1 MATAFVQAVSKYSAS
16 TPFTT
21 TGITTT
27 SGHTLAT
34 GISVYNGSAN
44 VLSSFV
50 DSYSNTWTQA
60 VNSPQS
66 IGTANVQ
73 IAVYTATNI
82 TGGSGHTFTATNS
95 VPGNGGT
102 IMVAELSGCSLGSL
116 VRASQGVA
124 SASDTQTHAG
134 ATVTAGAG
142 DIVLAFSTDDLRA
155 TDAFTAGLGL
165 TSATG
170 GSITASQPG
179 FIQYAANVGAGNI
192 TGAYT
197 TTQFSAY
204 AQVIIALLALS
215 AGSSNQQQM
224 MMGVG

>member
-1 MATAFVQAVSKYSAS
+1 MATGFVQAVSVYSAS
-16 TPFTT
+16 TPIV
-21 TGITTT
+21 TGSLTTT
-27 SGHTLAT
+27 SGNALAAA
-34 GISVYNGSAN
+34 ISIYNGSAN

-50 DSYSNTWTQA
+50 DSKSNTWTQVA
-60 VNSPQS
+60 HSPQS
-66 IGTANVQ
+66 IGVSNIQ

-82 TGGSGHTFTATNS
+82 TGGAGHTFTATNS

-102 IMVAELSGCSLGSL
+102 ILVAECSGCSNGSL
-116 VRASQGVA
+116 VRASQGA
-124 SASDTQTHAG
+124 ALGGGATSHAG

-142 DIVLAFSTDDLRA
+142 DIVLAFSTDDIRA

-170 GSITASQPG
+170 GSITVSQPG
-179 FIQYAANVGAGNI
+179 FIQYAANVAAGNI

-197 TTQFSAY
+197 TTQFAAY
-204 AQVIIALLALS
+204 AQVIVALFAAASGS
-215 AGSSNQQQM
+215 ANQQQM